1 MNNISTTTNKELMAQ
16 ARICLQERWPLA
28 MGTNLLLM
36 LILIS
41 LAGCT
46 SGILSILVS
55 GPLSIGSVLFS
66 LSLSRK
72 QKASTSQLFMG
83 FKRLE
88 VTIIYNILIMLYI
101 ILWSLLFIVPGIVA
115 AFSYLL
121 TPFIVAENKSI
132 SASEAIAK
140 SKELMKG
147 NKGKAFCLV
156 FRFFGWFLLSIL
168 TLGIGFLWLIP
179 YMHVSVSNFYLDVVK
194 QDTQSTQD
202 TQGTQSTK
210 TKDD

>member
-16 ARICLQERWPLA
+16 ARVCLQERWTLA
-28 MGTNLLLM
+28 IGTYLLLT
-36 LILIS
+36 LIFVS

-46 SGILSILVS
+46 GGILSILAS
-55 GPLSIGSVLFS
+55 GPLSVGAVLFS

-88 VTIIYNILIMLYI
+88 ATIIYNILIMIYT
-101 ILWSLLFIVPGIVA
+101 ILWSLLFLVPGIVA

-121 TPFIVAENKSI
+121 TPFIIAEDKTI
-132 SASEAIAK
+132 SASEAIKK

-147 NKGKAFCLV
+147 NKCKAFCLV
-156 FRFFGWFLLSIL
+156 FRFFGWFLLCLL

-194 QDTQSTQD
+194 QDTQI
-202 TQGTQSTK
+202 TQGTK
-210 TKDD
+210 TKDELEKSL